1 MDYAAAENAAKQ
13 ALRLSRISGHLRSEF
28 AAIIDL
34 AHVWIQFGRLDDAGR
49 MLRRASNMCDLS
61 PRCRDCVRDGLAQLE
76 LHRGNLGSSRHLVDE
91 VLASTSPRHA
101 YPRVWGALTKA
112 EMLLRQGLYQ
122 ECQAQCEAALAALPV
137 PTDKGLAL
145 RLRLILSEVLAQS
158 GSFTEAGRVAV
169 RARQDAANSSLGLLA
184 ELNHRI
190 ANVLSLGGLE
200 LQAEAL
206 EDRAQ
211 RLVAPTRQAARR
223 RNDPPRRDGPRPGGR
238 AGPPRRR
245 CAHAR
250 ARSHGGDLRAGRP
263 AGTGRGGGGASARRP
278 RLLRA
283 MGGRARDRRQPL
295 CRRSQRPDVAGRP
308 ARSAQRPGGV
318 LHRLVRS
325 SAGTISRSLAEPRPS
340 IAATESL
347 AAVLRLARHY
357 ASAQAGQPPIADD
370 DAERQSPRSR

>member
-145 RLRLILSEVLAQS
+145 RS
-158 GSFTEAGRVAV
+158 
-169 RARQDAANSSLGLLA
+169 
-184 ELNHRI
+184 
-190 ANVLSLGGLE
+190 
-200 LQAEAL
+200 
-206 EDRAQ
+206 
-211 RLVAPTRQAARR
+211 AARSC
-223 RNDPPRRDGPRPGGR
+223 PRCSR
-238 AGPPRRR
+238 
-245 CAHAR
+245 
-250 ARSHGGDLRAGRP
+250 RAGRSP
-263 AGTGRGGGGASARRP
+263 RPDAWPCGPGRTPPTRRWV
-278 RLLRA
+278 
-283 MGGRARDRRQPL
+283 
-295 CRRSQRPDVAGRP
+295 CRRS
-308 ARSAQRPGGV
+308 
-318 LHRLVRS
+318 
-325 SAGTISRSLAEPRPS
+325 
-340 IAATESL
+340 
-347 AAVLRLARHY
+347 
-357 ASAQAGQPPIADD
+357 
-370 DAERQSPRSR
+370 